1 MKYQTTIVKSFFTV
15 FILTFISSGLSAGT
29 LGLDGKKKDK
39 EKKEELS
46 ADGPYVIYEPDGKV
60 RVISVTSQADRRY
73 DLYGASSDFTLH
85 VTDHKGRYPFD
96 VKLHPVKRPEWQ
108 YRQPDKVFVMSD
120 PHGKLNCVMS
130 LLRGNNVIDKDYYW
144 SFGTN
149 HLVVIGDIFDRGKMC
164 RRYFGCSINWRRRR
178 QMQVVMFRFCW
189 VTMNRL

>member
-60 RVISVTSQADRRY
+60 CVISVTAQGQIEDTTY
-73 DLYGASSDFTLH
+73 TVLPQEKDLPLTIFISS
-85 VTDHKGRYPFD
+85 
-96 VKLHPVKRPEWQ
+96 
-108 YRQPDKVFVMSD
+108 
-120 PHGKLNCVMS
+120 
-130 LLRGNNVIDKDYYW
+130 VIYL
-144 SFGTN
+144 T
-149 HLVVIGDIFDRGKMC
+149 VAKMC

-189 VTMNRL
+189 VTMNHL

>member
-15 FILTFISSGLSAGT
+15 FILIFISSGLSAGT

-60 RVISVTSQADRRY
+60 RVISVTAQGQIEDTTY
-73 DLYGASSDFTLH
+73 TVLPQDFTLH

-130 LLRGNNVIDKDYYW
+130 LLRGNNVIDKDL
-144 SFGTN
+144 SLI
-149 HLVVIGDIFDRGKMC
+149 HI
-164 RRYFGCSINWRRRR
+164 
-178 QMQVVMFRFCW
+178 
-189 VTMNRL
+189 

>member
-29 LGLDGKKKDK
+29 LGLDGDK

-60 RVISVTSQADRRY
+60 CVISVTAQGQIEDTTY
-73 DLYGASSDFTLH
+73 TVLPQDFTLH

-130 LLRGNNVIDKDYYW
+130 LLRGNNVIDKDYHW

-149 HLVVIGDIFDRGKMC
+149 HLVVIGDIFDRGKDVPQIFWLF
-164 RRYFGCSINWRRRR
+164 YK
-178 QMQVVMFRFCW
+178 
-189 VTMNRL
+189 LEK

>member
-1 MKYQTTIVKSFFTV
+1 M
-15 FILTFISSGLSAGT
+15 
-29 LGLDGKKKDK
+29 
-39 EKKEELS
+39 S

-60 RVISVTSQADRRY
+60 RVISVTARGQIEDTAY
-73 DLYGASSDFTLH
+73 TVLPQDFTLH

-130 LLRGNNVIDKDYYW
+130 LLRGNNVIDKDYHW

-149 HLVVIGDIFDRGKMC
+149 HLVVIGDIFDRGKDVLQIFWLFYKLEKEAADGA
-164 RRYFGCSINWRRRR
+164 R
-178 QMQVVMFRFCW
+178 
-189 VTMNRL
+189 